1 MSNACCELHVSGPA
15 TFAASAAADLDVGVI
30 YSGERH
36 FLVPLLDTMSQV
48 TGDLHVRLIL
58 VDNASRDGAAASLS
72 WPGTATVLYNARP
85 LSYAANLNR
94 ILAAATARYV
104 LLLNTDM
111 EFDPAEAC
119 LSKMVGFMESRP
131 ACGVSICRVYHP
143 DGGYAHPARRFQTLA
158 VIAARR
164 LGLARLFRTTLR
176 DYLYLD
182 RDPSSTFACDWISGC
197 FLMLR
202 RAALAD
208 VGGFDERFVKY
219 LEDVD
224 FCQRLAR
231 SGWQVMH
238 HGGTWC
244 YHHEQRASRK
254 LLSLDA
260 ARHLSSYV
268 KWTLGRMGVS
278 RLIQG
283 VSRLIQGVSRLIQ
296 GVSRLIHRPRK
307 GSHSIAQ
314 GAAKRS
320 PGSTS
325 SREPLSPKGARFHQD
340 PARRTAA

>member
-1 MSNACCELHVSGPA
+1 MSNACCERRFSDQIA
-15 TFAASAAADLDVGVI
+15 FANAAVADLDVGVI

-36 FLVPLLDTMSQV
+36 FLLPLLDTMSQV
-48 TGDLHVRLIL
+48 TGNLQVRLIL
-58 VDNASRDGAAASLS
+58 VDNASRDGVAASTS

-119 LSKMVGFMESRP
+119 LSKMVGFMDCRP

-158 VIAARR
+158 TIAARR
-164 LGLARLFRTTLR
+164 LGLAWAFRTALR
-176 DYLYLD
+176 EYLYLD
-182 RDPSSTFACDWISGC
+182 RDPGSTFACDWISGC

-208 VGGFDERFVKY
+208 VGGFDERFAKY

-224 FCQRLAR
+224 FCDRLAR
-231 SGWQVMH
+231 SGWQAVH

-244 YHHEQRASRK
+244 YHHEQRASRQ
-254 LLSLDA
+254 LFSLDA

-268 KWTLGRMGVS
+268 KWMLTRMSAS
-278 RLIQG
+278 RPID
-283 VSRLIQGVSRLIQ
+283 
-296 GVSRLIHRPRK
+296 RPRK
-307 GSHSIAQ
+307 GSYSIAL
-314 GAAKRS
+314 RS
-320 PGSTS
+320 PG
-325 SREPLSPKGARFHQD
+325 PP
-340 PARRTAA
+340 RRGLVRRAA